1 MYDSFDN
8 TYQVSVRSHSSTN
21 LQPAFDVSDI
31 DRWLQVCLL
40 SVQSLHFFRIVL
52 GIVFQIFCILTLT
65 VNIAFGIDRLLDRQF
80 YSIRKLGYNAA
91 VSPDQVEGLVQL
103 IQYSIF
109 S

>member
-80 YSIRKLGYNAA
+80 YLIRKLGYNAS
-91 VSPDQVEGLVQL
+91 VSPDHVEGLVQL